1 MKESNFHRSDQN
13 RLHCHYANPQ
23 LVATIGLEPIRLST
37 TDFKSAGSTDSP
49 TWPLYINWWAVWGTI
64 PASREASDLQSE
76 PSP

>member
-23 LVATIGLEPIRLST
+23 LVALATSTSQSLRRQFLRLLSILSST
-37 TDFKSAGSTDSP
+37 G
-49 TWPLYINWWAVWGTI
+49 PLYINWWAVWGTI